1 MNYRHDFHAGN
12 FADVL
17 KHAVLVR
24 ALLYLRR
31 KDKPFRVIDTH
42 AGAGL
47 YDLAGP
53 EAVRSNEARDG
64 ILRLLEG
71 ADLGEAAE
79 LLAPYLDAVRA
90 AQIGALQPPRF
101 YPGSPVI
108 AQSLLRRQDR
118 ALFCELLPEAAQS
131 LRGALGR
138 DPRIKTIEIDGYAGL
153 KAYAPPK
160 ERRGLVL
167 IDPPFE
173 RRDEYERLFD
183 AAVSALRK
191 WPTGIF
197 IVWQPVKEPE
207 IAGAFCRALAAQ
219 APDWLRVELQVET
232 PAPGRPLARTGLMVV
247 NPPYVLEEEMKT
259 ILPTLARTLARGPG
273 GEFLIESGGGAHPS

>member
-1 MNYRHDFHAGN
+1 MNYRHEFHAGN

-24 ALLYLRR
+24 TLLYLRR

-47 YDLAGP
+47 YDLSGP
-53 EAVRSNEARDG
+53 EAARSGEGRDG

-71 ADLGEAAE
+71 ADLGEASG
-79 LLAPYLDAVRA
+79 LLAPYLDVVRA
-90 AQIGALQPPRF
+90 AGAPRL
-101 YPGSPVI
+101 YPGSPLI
-108 AQSLLRRQDR
+108 AQSLLRPQDR
-118 ALFCELLPEAAQS
+118 ALFCELLPEAAQA
-131 LRGALGR
+131 LRRAVGR
-138 DPRIKTIEIDGYAGL
+138 DARVKQIEIDGYGGL
-153 KAYAPPK
+153 RAYLPPR

-183 AAVSALRK
+183 AVVAAMRK

-207 IAGAFCRALAAQ
+207 IANAFCRALAAQ
-219 APDWLRVELQVET
+219 APDWLRIELQVET
-232 PAPGRPLARTGLMVV
+232 PALGRPLARTGLMVV
-247 NPPYVLEEEMKT
+247 NPPYVLEDEMKN
-259 ILPTLARTLARGPG
+259 ILPALAGALARGPG
-273 GEFLIESGGGAHPS
+273 AEFSIERGGDAEHGAQG